1 MGEIQSDLPKSPLSM
16 NQEDTFGYIF
26 RLLHAPL
33 CFYAGKITRSLAEAE
48 DLVEEV
54 FLQCWIRG
62 QVFEDRDHARFFLY
76 RAVHNATL
84 NRIKA
89 KNRADQKHQG
99 AVALQE
105 MSEESHLDRI
115 IQAELIGEIYREIES
130 LPTQQRKVML
140 LSLREEKKMQDIADE
155 LNLSLQTVKNCK
167 SRAMARLRLQL
178 GRQSWLLLLPFLQPI
193 WNR

>member
-1 MGEIQSDLPKSPLSM
+1 MGEIQSAVPKSPLSM
-16 NQEDTFGYIF
+16 NQEDAFGHIF

-33 CFYAGKITRSLAEAE
+33 CFYVRKITGSEAEAE

-62 QVFEDRDHARFFLY
+62 QVFEDTQHARFFLY
-76 RAVHNATL
+76 RAVHNAAL

-89 KNRADQKHQG
+89 KNRADQKHQM
-99 AVALQE
+99 AITLQE
-105 MSEESHLDRI
+105 MSEESHLERI
-115 IQAELIGEIYREIES
+115 IQTELIGEIYREIDS

-167 SRAMARLRLQL
+167 VRAMARLRLQL
-178 GRQSWLLLLPFLQPI
+178 GNQSWLLILTLLQSL
-193 WNR
+193 WSR